1 MRAAVVTIPSAM
13 NPSPTMIISTLIFSR
28 AGICFGGFMVLR
40 LLAGTM
46 VDRRS
51 VGRRKAGH
59 TARRCDCNA
68 RFCCVPRPPCRADRS
83 AGSFRARIGFLGPG
97 QAAPKPSIPS
107 SSSRHWVAASGGSSI
122 PSAAACQGLRCGP
135 DGFLRHVS
143 SNKKAGIS
151 AGPVCWRV
159 RIARGQYLA
168 AIGAP

>member
-28 AGICFGGFMVLR
+28 VGICFGGFMVLR

-68 RFCCVPRPPCRADRS
+68 RFCCVRVPHAALSVARAHSALRS
-83 AGSFRARIGFLGPG
+83 VSWARVNRHQSPLSRLHRAGTGGGERWLLYSIGSRLPGAALRA
-97 QAAPKPSIPS
+97 
-107 SSSRHWVAASGGSSI
+107 
-122 PSAAACQGLRCGP
+122 
-135 DGFLRHVS
+135 
-143 SNKKAGIS
+143 
-151 AGPVCWRV
+151 
-159 RIARGQYLA
+159 
-168 AIGAP
+168 